1 LVVRLWLNWRSG
13 MTLRWKGEDCQLG
26 RSRSGVWKAGTF
38 KAVAPTCVGWELMGW
53 PPWADIERTGRMPV
67 IWARPADVLWIMSRA
82 IFLRSSGSV
91 HRCWQLH
98 KRLLCVD
105 YVRYIW
111 SGTIHRLS
119 VGYVW
124 RVGQISPAEY
134 TSIWITVTLGYEL
147 LVVYGRKHIEN
158 LMAWI
163 MV

>member
-1 LVVRLWLNWRSG
+1 MLRLDNLRPG
-13 MTLRWKGEDCQLG
+13 RALRWKWEDHRLG
-26 RSRSGVWKAGTF
+26 RSRSEMWKADTS
-38 KAVAPTCVGWELMGW
+38 KIVALACVGWGLMGW
-53 PPWADIERTGRMPV
+53 PPWADIERTGRMSV
-67 IWARPADVLWIMSRA
+67 IWARPADVLRIMSRA

-91 HRCWQLH
+91 HRCWRLR

-134 TSIWITVTLGYEL
+134 TLIRITVTLGYEL